1 MGLPGHAG
9 QNGVPGIPGAAG
21 PSGLPGRDGCN
32 GTDVSF
38 HLPKLLSGEARVII
52 NYFFTGLS
60 RTSWITRRARTT
72 RITRY
77 SWKQG

>member
-32 GTDVSF
+32 GTDVNF
-38 HLPKLLSGEARVII
+38 L
-52 NYFFTGLS
+52 FFAFQ
-60 RTSWITRRARTT
+60 I
-72 RITRY
+72 
-77 SWKQG
+77 